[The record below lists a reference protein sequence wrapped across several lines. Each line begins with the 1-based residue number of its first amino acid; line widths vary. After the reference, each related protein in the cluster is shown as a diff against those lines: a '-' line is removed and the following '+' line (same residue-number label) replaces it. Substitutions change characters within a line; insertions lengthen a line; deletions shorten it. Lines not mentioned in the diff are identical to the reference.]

1 MKTGTDTNA
10 KSMRIQTI
18 QDIVILIPQPTL

>member
-1 MKTGTDTNA
+1 MLTLNV
-10 KSMRIQTI
+10 MRNQTI